1 MEWYTIRVI
10 SGKEQ
15 KIQEI
20 IKQEVERNNLS
31 DSVQDILV
39 PTENKVE
46 MKDGKKKIKTK
57 VFFPGYIL
65 VNMDLDNK
73 SKYLIENIDGVMSFV
88 GPKGSPQTVKP
99 EEISRIIGVSENGE
113 DREMISIPFKVG
125 DSIKIIDGPFLDF
138 SGFVQEVNNEK
149 QKLKVS
155 VSLFGKPTPVEL
167 DYLQVEK
174 EK

>member
-65 VNMDLDNK
+65 VNMDLDNQ

-88 GPKGSPQTVKP
+88 GPKGSPQPVKP

>member
-31 DSVQDILV
+31 ESVQDILV

-73 SKYLIENIDGVMSFV
+73 SKYLIENIDGVMNFV
-88 GPKGSPQTVKP
+88 GPKGSPQPVKP

>member
-88 GPKGSPQTVKP
+88 GPKGSPQPVKP

>member
-31 DSVQDILV
+31 ESVQDILV

-88 GPKGSPQTVKP
+88 GPKGSPQPVKP

>member
-31 DSVQDILV
+31 ESVQDILV
-39 PTENKVE
+39 PTENKIEV
-46 MKDGKKKIKTK
+46 KDGKKKIKSK

-65 VNMDLDNK
+65 VNMKLDNK

-88 GPKGSPQTVKP
+88 GPKVSPKPVKP

>member
-31 DSVQDILV
+31 ESVQDILV

-65 VNMDLDNK
+65 VNMDLDNN
-73 SKYLIENIDGVMSFV
+73 SKYLIENIDGVMNFV
-88 GPKGSPQTVKP
+88 GPKGSPQPVKP

>member
-31 DSVQDILV
+31 ESVQDILV

-46 MKDGKKKIKTK
+46 MKDGKKKIKLK
-57 VFFPGYIL
+57 VFYPGYIL

-88 GPKGSPQTVKP
+88 GPKGSPQPVKP

>member
-31 DSVQDILV
+31 ESVQDILV

-88 GPKGSPQTVKP
+88 GPKGSPQPVKP

-125 DSIKIIDGPFLDF
+125 DSIKIVDGPFLDF

>member
-31 DSVQDILV
+31 ESVQDILV
-39 PTENKVE
+39 PTENKIE

-88 GPKGSPQTVKP
+88 GPKGSPQPVKP

>member
-65 VNMDLDNK
+65 VNMDLDNE
-73 SKYLIENIDGVMSFV
+73 SRYLIENIDGVMSFV
-88 GPKGSPQTVKP
+88 GPKGSPQPVKP
-99 EEISRIIGVSENGE
+99 EEISRIVGVSENGE

-125 DSIKIIDGPFLDF
+125 DSIKVIDGPFLDF

>member
-31 DSVQDILV
+31 ESVQDILV

>member
-46 MKDGKKKIKTK
+46 MKGGKKKIKTK

>member
-31 DSVQDILV
+31 ESVQDILV
-39 PTENKVE
+39 PTENKIE

>member
-20 IKQEVERNNLS
+20 IKQEVERSNLS

-65 VNMDLDNK
+65 VNMALDNK

-88 GPKGSPQTVKP
+88 GPKGSPQPVKP
-99 EEISRIIGVSENGE
+99 DEISRIIGVSGNGE

>member
-20 IKQEVERNNLS
+20 IQQEVERNNLS
-31 DSVQDILV
+31 DIVQDILV

-65 VNMDLDNK
+65 VNMDLDNE
-73 SKYLIENIDGVMSFV
+73 SRYLIENIDGVMSFV
-88 GPKGSPQTVKP
+88 GPKGSPQPVKP

-125 DSIKIIDGPFLDF
+125 DSIKVIDGPFLDF

>member
-1 MEWYTIRVI
+1 
-10 SGKEQ
+10 
-15 KIQEI
+15 
-20 IKQEVERNNLS
+20 
-31 DSVQDILV
+31 
-39 PTENKVE
+39 
-46 MKDGKKKIKTK
+46 
-57 VFFPGYIL
+57 
-65 VNMDLDNK
+65 
-73 SKYLIENIDGVMSFV
+73 MSFV
-88 GPKGSPQTVKP
+88 GPKGSPQPVKP

>member
-31 DSVQDILV
+31 ESVQDILV
-39 PTENKVE
+39 PTENKIE

-65 VNMDLDNK
+65 VNMKLDNK

-125 DSIKIIDGPFLDF
+125 DSIKVIDGPFLDF

>member
-31 DSVQDILV
+31 ESVQDILV
-39 PTENKVE
+39 PTENKIE

-65 VNMDLDNK
+65 VNMDLDNE

-88 GPKGSPQTVKP
+88 GPKGSPQLVKP

>member
-174 EK
+174 ER

>member
-31 DSVQDILV
+31 ESVQDILV

-46 MKDGKKKIKTK
+46 MKDGKKKIKIK

-88 GPKGSPQTVKP
+88 GPKGSPQPVKP

>member
-31 DSVQDILV
+31 ESVHDILV

-65 VNMDLDNK
+65 VNMALDNK

-88 GPKGSPQTVKP
+88 GPKGSPQPVKP
-99 EEISRIIGVSENGE
+99 EEISRIVGVSENGE

>member
-20 IKQEVERNNLS
+20 IRQEVERNNLS
-31 DSVQDILV
+31 ESVQDILV

-65 VNMDLDNK
+65 VNMALDNK

-88 GPKGSPQTVKP
+88 GPKGSPQPVKP

>member
-1 MEWYTIRVI
+1 MNL
-10 SGKEQ
+10 

-31 DSVQDILV
+31 ESVKDILV

-125 DSIKIIDGPFLDF
+125 DSIKIVDGPFLDF

-167 DYLQVEK
+167 DYLQVER

>member
-88 GPKGSPQTVKP
+88 GPKGSPQPVKP

-125 DSIKIIDGPFLDF
+125 DPIKIIDGPFLDF

>member
-31 DSVQDILV
+31 ESVQDILV

-88 GPKGSPQTVKP
+88 GPKGSPQRVKP
-99 EEISRIIGVSENGE
+99 EEISRIIGVSESGE

-155 VSLFGKPTPVEL
+155 VSLFGKPTPLEL

>member
-20 IKQEVERNNLS
+20 IKQEVERSNLS

-65 VNMDLDNK
+65 VNMALDNK

-88 GPKGSPQTVKP
+88 GPKGSPQPVKP

>member
-31 DSVQDILV
+31 ESVQDILV

-65 VNMDLDNK
+65 VNMALDNK

-88 GPKGSPQTVKP
+88 GPKGSPQPVKP

>member
-1 MEWYTIRVI
+1 M
-10 SGKEQ
+10 
-15 KIQEI
+15 
-20 IKQEVERNNLS
+20 
-31 DSVQDILV
+31 QDILV

>member
-31 DSVQDILV
+31 ESVQDILV

-88 GPKGSPQTVKP
+88 GPKGSPQPVKP

-125 DSIKIIDGPFLDF
+125 DPIKIIDGPFLDF

>member
-31 DSVQDILV
+31 ESVQDILV

-88 GPKGSPQTVKP
+88 GPKGSPQPVKP
-99 EEISRIIGVSENGE
+99 EEISRIIGVSGNGE

>member
-31 DSVQDILV
+31 DIVQDILV

-88 GPKGSPQTVKP
+88 GPKGSPQPVKP

>member
-88 GPKGSPQTVKP
+88 GPKGSPQPVKP

-125 DSIKIIDGPFLDF
+125 DSIEIIDGPFLDF